1 MAIPGNVKHAWR
13 NALSLP
19 ATMVIAT
26 TAKMFEFFREITKPF
41 EPDQPAGL
49 PSLETMQE
57 LSKTA
62 ARYGFWIASPEENTA
77 IGLSFG

>member
-1 MAIPGNVKHAWR
+1 
-13 NALSLP
+13 
-19 ATMVIAT
+19 
-26 TAKMFEFFREITKPF
+26 MFEFFREITKPF

-49 PSLETMQE
+49 PSLEAMQE